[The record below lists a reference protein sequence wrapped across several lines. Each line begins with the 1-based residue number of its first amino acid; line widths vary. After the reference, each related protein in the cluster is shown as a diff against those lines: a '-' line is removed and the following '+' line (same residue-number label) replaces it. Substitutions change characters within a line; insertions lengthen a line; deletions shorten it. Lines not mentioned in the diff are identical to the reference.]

1 MAYRTI
7 YLVRHGQ
14 YDPEQGKDQKLGG
27 VMTPMGVEQAQL
39 TAQKLLSYPISA
51 VYSSSMIRSAQTAKI
66 LASAFEGIQ
75 VEESDLMWEITP
87 PVPYLLIKYAKE
99 INGEQVAKD
108 LRRVEEAYI
117 KYFKP
122 AGEHDEHEVVV
133 CHGNVIRYFICRV
146 LNVSIYSWLN
156 YEIFNCSISEIEI
169 DEYGATKLISYNESC
184 HLPEHLK
191 TQNMTPMGFGL
202 RHSEEKKEAGQTP
215 EE

>member
-7 YLVRHGQ
+7 YLIRHGQ
-14 YDPEQGKDQKLGG
+14 YDPEQGKDLELGG
-27 VMTPMGVEQAQL
+27 EMTPLGVEQAQL
-39 TAQKLLSYPISA
+39 TAQKLSSYPISCI
-51 VYSSSMIRSAQTAKI
+51 YSSSLKRSVQTAKI
-66 LASAFEGIQ
+66 LSGAFNGIP
-75 VEESDLMWEITP
+75 VEESDLLWEITP

-108 LRRVEEAYI
+108 LRRMEQAFS

-122 AGEHDEHEVVV
+122 AGEQDDYEVVV
-133 CHGNVIRYFICRV
+133 CHGNVIRYFVCRV

-169 DEYGATKLISYNESC
+169 DAYGHTKLVSYNESC
-184 HLPEHLK
+184 HFPEHLK

-202 RHSEEKKEAGQTP
+202 RHVEEKKEEGQNT
-215 EE
+215 EG